1 MRDTLVGDDDAQL
14 YEEAADIIEQDY
26 YRKVDRD
33 QLVDKALGSAV
44 DSLDDRF
51 SAYFDPK
58 AYKSFE
64 EATQGAFEGV
74 GMNVEEVQRGL
85 RILTVFKGSPA
96 AKGGLK
102 PGDEIIA
109 VNGKP
114 LKGASS
120 EQATTRIKGRAG
132 TEVTL
137 TVVTGKDEAARG
149 QARARAR
156 RRAGG
161 RVADGPRRRPQGRL
175 RQALELHLGRAR
187 RGRPGDAQAA
197 QGRRRGRRARPARQ
211 RRRPAERGGAG
222 LLAVHPGGHDRHAR
236 AGRARP
242 ERVFE
247 ATGSSIDT
255 KIPVAVL
262 VNGESASASE
272 IVTGALQDRDRATV
286 VGTRTFGKGVF
297 QEIEQLSNGGALDIT
312 VGEYFTPK
320 GRNLGGGG
328 PKKGAGHHAR
338 RQGRGQR
345 QDQARRGARRGRAH
359 RRARARVSAASR
371 SSPSLEKRGRFFTAT
386 PFFARGRRIN
396 LDKPPREVRAGD
408 LVLVRPTG
416 PRGGHGKVVRRLG
429 RPDVARDVL
438 EALMLDRGL
447 RRRFDPAVEREAR
460 GAAEQPPHGDA
471 GPRAT

>member
-1 MRDTLVGDDDAQL
+1 MPLGALLVLVLLAGGIWLGGHPEWLPGGVRDTLVGDDDAQL
-14 YEEAADIIEQDY
+14 YEEAADILEQDY

-33 QLVDKALGSAV
+33 ELVDKALGSAV

-74 GMNVEEVQRGL
+74 GMNVEEVARGL

-109 VNGKP
+109 VNGKT

-137 TVVTGKDEAARG
+137 TVVTGKEKPREVKLERARVDVPVVESRMVRDDGRKVAYVKLSSFTSGAHGEVG
-149 QARARAR
+149 QATRKLLKDGAEAVVLDLRNN
-156 RRAGG
+156 GG
-161 RVADGPRRRPQGRL
+161 
-175 RQALELHLGRAR
+175 
-187 RGRPGDAQAA
+187 
-197 QGRRRGRRARPARQ
+197 
-211 RRRPAERGGAG
+211 G
-222 LLAVHPGGHDRHAR
+222 LLNEAVLVSSLFIPEGKIVTTR
-236 AGRARP
+236 GRARP

-262 VNGESASASE
+262 VNRESASASE

-297 QEIEQLSNGGALDIT
+297 QEIKRLSNGGALDIT

-328 PKKGAGHHAR
+328 PKKGAGIA
-338 RQGRGQR
+338 
-345 QDQARRGARRGRAH
+345 
-359 RRARARVSAASR
+359 
-371 SSPSLEKRGRFFTAT
+371 
-386 PFFARGRRIN
+386 
-396 LDKPPREVRAGD
+396 
-408 LVLVRPTG
+408 
-416 PRGGHGKVVRRLG
+416 
-429 RPDVARDVL
+429 PDVKAEDDDKTKKD
-438 EALMLDRGL
+438 EALEVAVRTAVRGH
-447 RRRFDPAVEREAR
+447 A
-460 GAAEQPPHGDA
+460 
-471 GPRAT
+471 